1 MKTNAKTKLFSFVL
15 HKFCALLLNFVVS
28 VAEEDRSCTVYLS
41 SSPLH
46 ISRPSTGST
55 SSSQSNVGLHSC
67 GTRSQPWL
75 LEAPSGQRINISLF
89 NFTPFA
95 ASTAAVTAN
104 NQSQEAAH
112 ASIFTS
118 SSSSSGRSCPHQ
130 RQLGYL
136 IDKSAVSRNVSI
148 CGSDGTGGQRL
159 SNVYMSTSNI
169 IELVLAPN
177 GGNAGTFNFL
187 LSIEGK
193 KATSLMMSSL

>member
-15 HKFCALLLNFVVS
+15 HKFCTLLLNFVVS

-89 NFTPFA
+89 DFTPSA
-95 ASTAAVTAN
+95 AANSAAVTIIN
-104 NQSQEAAH
+104 NQSQDALH
-112 ASIFTS
+112 ASAS
-118 SSSSSGRSCPHQ
+118 SSISSRHRSCPHQ
-130 RQLGYL
+130 RLLGYL
-136 IDKSAVSRNVSI
+136 IDKSAVTKNVSI
-148 CGSDGTGGQRL
+148 CGSGSTGDQRVR
-159 SNVYMSTSNI
+159 NVYMSESNV

-177 GGNAGTFNFL
+177 NGISGTFNIL
-187 LSIEGK
+187 LSIEGEM
-193 KATSLMMSSL
+193 TTMLLISS